1 MFNKALNKDSK
12 TTYTA
17 KTNSGKF
24 SNKTTLA
31 YIKLHNKQWI
41 DP

>member
-1 MFNKALNKDSK
+1 MFNKALNKDNK
-12 TTYTA
+12 TTYAA
-17 KTNSGKF
+17 KTNSDEF

-31 YIKLHNKQWI
+31 YIKLHNKQGI